1 MAMLLTLT
9 LAAAAPPE
17 KPNILYL
24 VADDMCVPLPA
35 TPSPQ
40 PHSPTP
46 GVRTS
51 AATGTPS

>member
-35 TPSPQ
+35 TPGPQ
-40 PHSPTP
+40 PH
-46 GVRTS
+46 
-51 AATGTPS
+51 